1 MSNTGHIP
9 AMSLSAGPARLPAA
23 RGHTVLATFV
33 GRSVRLSV
41 RNLEALTMAIVL
53 PTMLMLLFTWVFGGA
68 MSVGAEYV
76 TYVVPGI
83 VLLCAG
89 FGAASTAVDVATDM
103 RSGVIDRFRTMP
115 IPGAAV
121 LAGHVVASLLR
132 NLVATVMVLL
142 VALAVGFRPN
152 ANILEWLG
160 TLGIVALWIFTITY
174 IFAAIGLAASNPE
187 AANGYGF
194 IPLFLPYVSSA
205 FVPVHTM
212 PAWLQTVS
220 RHQPVTPVTE
230 TIRGLLTGTP
240 IGNSA
245 TLALAWCCGLLV
257 VAIVWAAWLFR
268 RKATRG

>member
-1 MSNTGHIP
+1 MS
-9 AMSLSAGPARLPAA
+9 SAGHLVVDTPDRPTAPSAPPN
-23 RGHTVLATFV
+23 HTVLATFI

-68 MSVGAEYV
+68 MSVGDSYV

-103 RSGVIDRFRTMP
+103 RTGVIDRFRTMP
-115 IPGAAV
+115 IPGSGV

-132 NLVATVMVLL
+132 NLVATGVVLL
-142 VALAVGFRPN
+142 VALTVGFRPN
-152 ANILEWLG
+152 ANLLEWLA

-174 IFAAIGLAASNPE
+174 IFAAIGLAASSPE

-194 IPLFLPYVSSA
+194 ILLFLPYISSA

-240 IGNSA
+240 IGSNA
-245 TLALAWCCGLLV
+245 VLAVTWCGGLLAL
-257 VAIVWAAWLFR
+257 AIVWAAWLFR
-268 RKATRG
+268 RKASHR